1 MGSKSE
7 AGRRLVITADDF
19 GASVEV
25 NEAVERAYLEG
36 VLTAASLMVAAT
48 AAADAVGRAR
58 RLEGLGVGLHLVLTD
73 GVPLL
78 PTAQVSHLV
87 GEDGRFL
94 RPMARAALRMVC
106 LSAARAELRSE
117 IEAQFEA
124 FEATDLTLDH
134 VNSHKHFHLFP
145 MIGREIV
152 RIGARH
158 GLRAVRAP
166 LEPSAPVREIDPQ
179 ARCASLPERLLAR
192 LSASRLRRAGLLAP
206 DQVFGLA
213 WTGAMVETRLTG
225 LIERLRAGLT
235 EIYLHPAA
243 QAEFAGAVPGYRHAE
258 ELAALLSP
266 SVRRAVE
273 ASGAQLGSFSRFAEA
288 A

>member
-1 MGSKSE
+1 MESSSE

-36 VLTAASLMVAAT
+36 ILTAASLMVAAP
-48 AAADAVGRAR
+48 AAADAVERAR

-73 GVPLL
+73 GTPVLPPAHVP
-78 PTAQVSHLV
+78 HLV
-87 GEDGRFL
+87 GEDGQFL
-94 RPMARAALRMVC
+94 RPMARAAFRMVC
-106 LSAARAELRSE
+106 SAAARTELQSE

-124 FEATDLTLDH
+124 FEATGLTLDH
-134 VNSHKHFHLFP
+134 ANSHKHFHLFP
-145 MIGREIV
+145 MIGREII

-166 LEPSAPVREIDPQ
+166 LEPSGPVRDIDPR
-179 ARCASLPERLLAR
+179 ARGASLPERFLAR
-192 LSASRLRRAGLLAP
+192 LSAFRLRRAGLLAP

-213 WTGAMVETRLTG
+213 WSGAMVEARLTG
-225 LIERLRAGLT
+225 LIERLRVGLT